1 MNGRV
6 GSIEQSEQNVLVT
19 MGLAPGIVC
28 RIGGV
33 IPKGRAAPSGT
44 VSSAWLVISE
54 CSGEDIAEE

>member
-1 MNGRV
+1 MNGGV
-6 GSIEQSEQNVLVT
+6 GSIGQSEQNVLVT

-33 IPKGRAAPSGT
+33 IPKGRAAPSGM

>member
-6 GSIEQSEQNVLVT
+6 SSIGQSEQNVLVT

-33 IPKGRAAPSGT
+33 IPKGRTALSGM
-44 VSSAWLVISE
+44 VSFAWLVISE

>member
-6 GSIEQSEQNVLVT
+6 GSIGQSEQNVLVT

-44 VSSAWLVISE
+44 VSSALLVISE

>member
-6 GSIEQSEQNVLVT
+6 SSIGQSEQNVLVT

-33 IPKGRAAPSGT
+33 IPKGRTAPSGM
-44 VSSAWLVISE
+44 VSFAWLVISE